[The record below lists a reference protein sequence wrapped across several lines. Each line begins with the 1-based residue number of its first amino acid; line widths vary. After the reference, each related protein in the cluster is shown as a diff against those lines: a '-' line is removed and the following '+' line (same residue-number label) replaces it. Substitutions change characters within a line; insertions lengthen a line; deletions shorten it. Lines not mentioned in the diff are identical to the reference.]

1 MKKLLSIVLV
11 VAVLGGFAFVLSYVG
26 KDRAPVAVDTGP
38 HILVGSSTPDG
49 NYEYKEDA
57 PYHFISV
64 KYPSQTLLVSRSAD
78 QKARLAIEQEL
89 KTQVEQFKQD
99 NGLDSLA
106 QEDVQVQGLGG
117 ERRYTLQIDYKQYQS
132 TTTISYFFTIYADTL
147 GAHPNVYFKTF
158 VFDQKGSVLRLAD
171 VLVNNPNWLEEL
183 SLLVSND
190 VLGQMRQR
198 LGQKEV
204 TGSVF
209 AEGLA
214 PKEENFQ
221 NFLVDGETLVVHI
234 PPYQVAAYAAGAF
247 EVRVPL
253 NGLSK

>member
-38 HILVGSSTPDG
+38 HVLVGFSTPDG

-57 PYHFISV
+57 PYYFINV
-64 KYPSQTLLVSRSAD
+64 KYPSQTLLTNKTAD
-78 QKARLAIEQEL
+78 QKVRLAIEQEL
-89 KTQVEQFKQD
+89 KMQLQQFKDD
-99 NGLDSLA
+99 NRLDSLSA
-106 QEDVQVQGLGG
+106 EDIQVQGLGG

-132 TTTISYFFTIYADTL
+132 TSTVSYFFTVYADTM
-147 GAHPNVYFKTF
+147 GAHPNGYFKTF
-158 VFDQKGSVLRLAD
+158 VFDQQGLEVSLGSLLS
-171 VLVNNPNWLEEL
+171 NNPNWLEEL
-183 SLLVSND
+183 SLLVSSD
-190 VLGQMRQR
+190 VVAQLKQR
-198 LGQKEV
+198 LGQKDV
-204 TGSVF
+204 AGAIF